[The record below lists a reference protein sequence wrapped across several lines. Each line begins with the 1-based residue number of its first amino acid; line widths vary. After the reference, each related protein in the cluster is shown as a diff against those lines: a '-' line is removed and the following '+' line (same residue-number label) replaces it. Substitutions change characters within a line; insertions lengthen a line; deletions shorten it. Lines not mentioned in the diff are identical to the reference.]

1 MLLTSDLPL
10 HLNLSMCFSE
20 VLVQWAVFRLEVL
33 HKIPRDSNSILYQK
47 QSYNAQCEQRHY

>member
-1 MLLTSDLPL
+1 MACLDLPL

-20 VLVQWAVFRLEVL
+20 VLVRWAVFRLEVL
-33 HKIPRDSNSILYQK
+33 HKIPRDSNSIFYQK